1 MNHAAHQLPVH
12 CICRVCVYD
21 YACYNISW
29 VCLGVSYLISL
40 WVMTHM
46 CFDSDTG
53 VERVLYGVSNI
64 RLYTHHLRVKPYRVR
79 PLRYSVFSISR
90 DWSRSGIKSCNCNNQ
105 IWDLSRNKWYLSQ
118 SGCGIKSG
126 IHTTFLARNCGS
138 VAPGPRIHHASSSYW
153 LQRIHAPGAAH
164 ADRGRWGCGDQP
176 SGTGDPK
183 GSGASTGQQLAQA

>member
-90 DWSRSGIKSCNCNNQ
+90 DWSRSGIKSCNPNNQ
-105 IWDLSRNKWYLSQ
+105 IWDLSRNKYRFFLKDAQFDGSTQYPYLLS
-118 SGCGIKSG
+118 SEYPLNLV
-126 IHTTFLARNCGS
+126 LAGGECM
-138 VAPGPRIHHASSSYW
+138 I
-153 LQRIHAPGAAH
+153 Q
-164 ADRGRWGCGDQP
+164 RGR
-176 SGTGDPK
+176 
-183 GSGASTGQQLAQA
+183 